1 MKDRGKTEVKVGI
14 FVFLGLVAL
23 FFLTVRLAQEA
34 FTPKNTYK
42 LYAVFDSVSGLI
54 RGAKVEMAGVQ
65 IGKVGNIELTPQG
78 KAKVELNIFRQY
90 KVQEDAVA
98 VVRTFGV
105 LGDKFIEIRPGT
117 SARFLPEGGMIAKTE
132 SPVDLDQIL
141 ASLGPTIEGL
151 KELLGTK
158 EGQENLKALVANFR
172 EASAS
177 IKSIAE
183 KVEKGQ
189 GTLGKLLT
197 DEKLYRDLTTTAEN
211 LKILS
216 AKLEKGEGTL
226 GKLIKDEEL
235 YNHLKK
241 TSQSLE
247 KIAKR
252 LEKGEGTLGK
262 LISDEEL
269 YRELKALSKDLRATS
284 QSLHNIVAKIER
296 GEGTLGK
303 LVKDESLYHEAKRS
317 AFSRFSL
324 RA

>member
-284 QSLHNIVAKIER
+284 QSLHNM
-296 GEGTLGK
+296 L
-303 LVKDESLYHEAKRS
+303 
-317 AFSRFSL
+317 L
-324 RA
+324 R